1 VICVV
6 AGGVTGAEEAK
17 FNAFVERYRQRYKMP
32 LQTYAPY
39 AYDSV
44 MVLATAM
51 QQAKSSD
58 PAKYLPFLAKVGY
71 QGITGNIAFDPK
83 GDLKNAALTM
93 YTYRQGKKV
102 KLQVIR

>member
-1 VICVV
+1 MV

-58 PAKYLPFLAKVGY
+58 PVKYLPFLAKAQY

-93 YTYRQGKKV
+93 YTYRNGKKV